1 MKRSSRLTLPLAALL
16 LVILWT
22 SCSKSHSS
30 GDSNGPG
37 TTVTLITKSTWRYDT
52 SGIDL
57 NKDGI
62 VDLGDTLF
70 QPCTKDNIYTFK
82 SDSTGTMD
90 EGLTKCIAA
99 SPQTVPFT
107 WSLTNNQTVLTST
120 VNPLLAGGINIFS
133 LTSTNWILFKDS
145 TVSGI
150 SVRYIL
156 NLKH

>member
-1 MKRSSRLTLPLAALL
+1 MKKSPHLTLALAALF
-16 LVILWT
+16 LVILWA

-30 GDSNGPG
+30 DNSNSR
-37 TTVTLITKSTWRYDT
+37 VTLITQSTWRYDT

-57 NKDGI
+57 NKDGV
-62 VDLGDTLF
+62 VDIGDTLF
-70 QPCTKDNIYTFK
+70 QPCTKDNVYTFK

-99 SPQTVPFT
+99 SPQMVPFT

-133 LTSTNWILFKDS
+133 LTSSNWILYKDS